1 MPTQMPEKLVRLLVN
16 YVAAAEAEK
25 QTLPYTE
32 EQETISMMLSVIMF
46 NKHYLPL
53 VRSSRGYYQS
63 IIPEKDLPESVI
75 NFIKEI
81 KEVPQAE
88 IDTWDF
94 EQRKSMYHFKG
105 FLQEEGFDL
114 GIDLKSPEW
123 LSLWIE

>member
-1 MPTQMPEKLVRLLVN
+1 MTMPTEMPEKLVRLLVN
-16 YVAAAEAEK
+16 YVAAAEAE
-25 QTLPYTE
+25 QQISRYTE
-32 EQETISMMLSVIMF
+32 EQETTSMMLSVMMF

-53 VRSSRGYYQS
+53 A

-81 KEVPQAE
+81 KEVPQTE

-94 EQRKSMYHFKG
+94 EHRKSMYHFKG

-123 LSLWIE
+123 LSRWIE